1 MYKLESIIARAVL
14 TRVSESSA
22 TGAHDART
30 GVISPRRGVAQITT
44 RPCPITCQ
52 RWPTREHEHM
62 PDDDL
67 PKIGAPA
74 TRALASIGVTQLADV
89 ADRSE
94 SELLRLDGFGPR
106 ALRILKEALAAN
118 DLSMRP

>member
-1 MYKLESIIARAVL
+1 
-14 TRVSESSA
+14 
-22 TGAHDART
+22 
-30 GVISPRRGVAQITT
+30 
-44 RPCPITCQ
+44 
-52 RWPTREHEHM
+52 M

-94 SELLRLDGFGPR
+94 SELLRLHGFGAR

>member
-1 MYKLESIIARAVL
+1 MTAPKRRFRGFR
-14 TRVSESSA
+14 TR
-22 TGAHDART
+22 H
-30 GVISPRRGVAQITT
+30 
-44 RPCPITCQ
+44 

-74 TRALASIGVTQLADV
+74 TRALASIGVTRLADV

-94 SELLRLDGFGPR
+94 SELLRLHGFGPR

-118 DLSMRP
+118 GLSMRP